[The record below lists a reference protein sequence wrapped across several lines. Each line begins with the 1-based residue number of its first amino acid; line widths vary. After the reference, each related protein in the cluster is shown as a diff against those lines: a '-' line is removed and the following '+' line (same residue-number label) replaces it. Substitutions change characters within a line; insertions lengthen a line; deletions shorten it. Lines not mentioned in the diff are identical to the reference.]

1 MNRKLIALSGL
12 FATLPMAEA
21 HHAAHAFYG
30 GPMVLVEGTLT
41 GSRLMNPHSY
51 FRVAMDDGTE
61 WVFETA
67 PSGSMIRN
75 DGMTE
80 EDFAGGRRVAMSGD
94 SNREGRRVARVRSVA
109 FPGESGDD
117 DFELYFLGARLPDE
131 APVQDIG
138 RSSPRCWDWNDT
150 SLVKCFRVTMEIRSQ
165 IDARYGDEHLLW

>member
-1 MNRKLIALSGL
+1 MNRTLIALSGFFVAL
-12 FATLPMAEA
+12 TAAEA

-30 GPMVLVEGTLT
+30 GPMVLIEGTLT

-51 FRVAMDDGTE
+51 FRVTMDDGTE

-75 DGMTE
+75 DGMTD
-80 EDFAGGRRVAMSGD
+80 EDFADGQRVAMSGD

-109 FPGESGDD
+109 FVGESDD
-117 DFELYFLGARLPDE
+117 DIELYFLGARLPQE
-131 APVQDIG
+131 ASVQDIAG
-138 RSSPRCWDWNDT
+138 SSPKCGDWNDT
-150 SLVKCFRVTMEIRSQ
+150 SLVKCFRVTSETRSR